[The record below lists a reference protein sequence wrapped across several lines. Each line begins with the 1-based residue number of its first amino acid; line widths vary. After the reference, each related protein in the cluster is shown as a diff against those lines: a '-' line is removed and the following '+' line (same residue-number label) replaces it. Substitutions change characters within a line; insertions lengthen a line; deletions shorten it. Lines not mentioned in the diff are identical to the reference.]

1 MGVGQFILLP
11 AIRVQKSKLLFRYAR
26 LAFEKTLVE
35 SGLTYS
41 IARFTVFLKLLFRQ
55 IDRVQDGK
63 LFLVFGD
70 CQ

>member
-11 AIRVQKSKLLFRYAR
+11 EIRVQKSKSLFQYAT

-35 SGLTYS
+35 SGLAYS
-41 IARFTVFLKLLFRQ
+41 IARFTAFLKLLSRQ
-55 IDRVQDGK
+55 IDREQDGK